1 MKPET
6 HACACCP
13 TTIPTWH
20 LLCPACYA
28 LLPKSIKEGLSEE
41 YRYMKRARTRHTDR
55 WLELR
60 RQAVEVVKLK
70 IEKRAAR
77 KRADGDLLAAA

>member
-1 MKPET
+1 MKPGT

-13 TTIPTWH
+13 ATIPAWH
-20 LLCPACYA
+20 LLCRDCYT
-28 LLPKSIKEGLSEE
+28 LVPKSVKDGLSEE

-60 RQAVEVVKLK
+60 RRAIDVVKQKL
-70 IEKRAAR
+70 ERRAAK